1 MTNRL
6 DLGKEVIQKLHDNGH
21 QAYFVGGFVRDFLL
35 GIPSDDI
42 DITTSAHPEVVL
54 SLFEDSKATGIK
66 YGTVTVKI
74 KDVSFEV
81 TTFRMDGTYQN
92 HRHPED
98 VIYSTKLD
106 EDLVRRDFTMNALAM
121 DINGEIVDLF
131 DGLGD
136 IRNQLIR
143 AVGDPERRF
152 NEDALRI
159 LRAFRFVSKL
169 DFHIEKYTKKAILDH
184 KDLILTLANERIIQ
198 EMTKIISYP
207 YQNKAFKK
215 MIDLGVDGILPSLKE
230 GIHFLVSTEQMIHD
244 KLEFF
249 TLCFYLHGEDVPDH
263 WRFSNKEKRLMNEV
277 INLMNVTQE
286 DSFQLLHVYTLKKEI
301 CLMANKLNKVLNPS
315 NNQEELIIA
324 MDESLPIRKTCDLAF
339 KGGDILALTDL
350 KDAEIIGDIID
361 DILFKVIHHELA
373 NQYDIIKEY
382 TMKTYFKK

>member
-6 DLGKEVIQKLHDNGH
+6 ELGKEVILKLHENGH

-54 SLFEDSKATGIK
+54 SLFENSKATGIK

-244 KLEFF
+244 KLEIF

-286 DSFQLLHVYTLKKEI
+286 DRFQLLHVYTLKKEI
-301 CLMANKLNKVLNPS
+301 CLMANKLNTVLNPS
-315 NNQEELIIA
+315 NNQEDMIIA
-324 MDESLPIRKTCDLAF
+324 MDESLPIRKTCDLVF

-361 DILFKVIHHELA
+361 DIIFKVIHHELA
-373 NQYDIIKEY
+373 NEYDMIKEY
-382 TMKTYFKK
+382 TMNTYFTK